1 MFVIWRVFEF
11 DYYLIVIFTKE
22 LYGTINTI
30 NHTSSTSRILP
41 FPELD
46 VGDNGNILQGTVNR
60 HY

>member
-30 NHTSSTSRILP
+30 NLLYFINVKNTSIPGIRCW
-41 FPELD
+41 
-46 VGDNGNILQGTVNR
+46 
-60 HY
+60 